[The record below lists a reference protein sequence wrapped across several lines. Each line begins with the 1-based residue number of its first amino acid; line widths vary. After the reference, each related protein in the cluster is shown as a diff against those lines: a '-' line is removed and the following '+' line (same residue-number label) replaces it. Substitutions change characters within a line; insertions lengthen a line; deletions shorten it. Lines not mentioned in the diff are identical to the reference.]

1 MMPADRLGKNGV
13 PLQTTKWHGRA
24 LEGKTDD
31 SLILVGSGKGDVG
44 VFFFFYNTYSWRSPR
59 QSLLV
64 LVS

>member
-44 VFFFFYNTYSWRSPR
+44 VFF
-59 QSLLV
+59 LLQYIFMT
-64 LVS
+64 